1 MDIRFAQ
8 DLCENVM
15 LSLVAKDIGHKIA
28 SRISALTGNV
38 RNCGKAYLWWGATN
52 DHQRTLRRAPEAVI
66 PRPEVLRAANV
77 AINLPHSCHY
87 PCLQCARFCRVQMN
101 AD

>member
-15 LSLVAKDIGHKIA
+15 LSLIAKDIGHKIA

-38 RNCGKAYLWWGATN
+38 RNCGETDVSLSVAS
-52 DHQRTLRRAPEAVI
+52 HQGLSRA
-66 PRPEVLRAANV
+66 VLSA
-77 AINLPHSCHY
+77 S
-87 PCLQCARFCRVQMN
+87 
-101 AD
+101 